1 MKKRYILLA
10 GIVAIVAGGY
20 YIYSSLDRIVS
31 QLVNKYGS
39 EVTGTEVNLQG
50 FHISPTE
57 GKADIEKITIANPKN
72 YKQPYLFDLN
82 KIAVKVDMKS
92 LTTDTI
98 VIDSVDVVK
107 PAITYE
113 MLSLTQNNIKE
124 IMDNINNYTKK
135 SSSANE
141 DAKASEK
148 TAQQEDGSSKKVIIK
163 RLTLSEASL
172 TAAVGGQDTTIT
184 LPTIEMKNIG
194 QEQEN
199 QGTSIPQV
207 IAKIL
212 DKVLSV
218 AMDKV
223 VTNNLNDLK
232 NVANENLNNVVG
244 GVKDRIKEL
253 GIFGSN

>member
-1 MKKRYILLA
+1 
-10 GIVAIVAGGY
+10 
-20 YIYSSLDRIVS
+20 
-31 QLVNKYGS
+31 
-39 EVTGTEVNLQG
+39 
-50 FHISPTE
+50 
-57 GKADIEKITIANPKN
+57 
-72 YKQPYLFDLN
+72 
-82 KIAVKVDMKS
+82 
-92 LTTDTI
+92 
-98 VIDSVDVVK
+98 
-107 PAITYE
+107 
-113 MLSLTQNNIKE
+113 
-124 IMDNINNYTKK
+124 
-135 SSSANE
+135 
-141 DAKASEK
+141 
-148 TAQQEDGSSKKVIIK
+148 
-163 RLTLSEASL
+163 
-172 TAAVGGQDTTIT
+172 
-184 LPTIEMKNIG
+184 MKNIG